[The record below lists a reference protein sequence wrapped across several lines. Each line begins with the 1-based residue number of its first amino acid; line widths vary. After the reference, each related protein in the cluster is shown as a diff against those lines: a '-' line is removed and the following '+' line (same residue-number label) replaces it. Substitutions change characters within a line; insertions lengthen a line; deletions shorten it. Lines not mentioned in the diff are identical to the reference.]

1 MKQVCT
7 RCIQDETVPG
17 ISFDDNGVCNY
28 CHLHDELC
36 EMFPNGEKGTKQL
49 NKIIKNIKQQSKNK
63 EFDCVVGISGG
74 RDSIYLL
81 YNAVKVWKLRVL
93 AVHSNDYFDNPIA
106 TENMRKAVEKL
117 NIKFINVCYQK
128 ELAYELKRDFLKA
141 SVPDLNMGTD
151 IAIATALYSTA
162 YKYGIKNI
170 FIGQSFRTE
179 GIKPLEW
186 SFFDGKYLK
195 TVHNMFGKIPLP
207 KWTLENPTYNLDL
220 KEMFFYAV
228 LKGIKTFTPNYYINY
243 VRKEAE
249 EIIKNELDWVY
260 PGAHYFDD
268 LYHSFIAYVHRV
280 KFHINLNM
288 NSDSALVRDGQLTRE
303 EALDRANKP
312 YHIENDKVIEDCLK
326 KINVSQLDFD
336 KIMKLPLKTFKNYNT
351 SYNIIK
357 MLKYPIKMASTLNIV
372 PKVVYKKYFEFGIS
386 K

>member
-1 MKQVCT
+1 MSKQICT

-141 SVPDLNMGTD
+141 SVQ
-151 IAIATALYSTA
+151 I
-162 YKYGIKNI
+162 
-170 FIGQSFRTE
+170 
-179 GIKPLEW
+179 
-186 SFFDGKYLK
+186 
-195 TVHNMFGKIPLP
+195 
-207 KWTLENPTYNLDL
+207 
-220 KEMFFYAV
+220 
-228 LKGIKTFTPNYYINY
+228 
-243 VRKEAE
+243 
-249 EIIKNELDWVY
+249 
-260 PGAHYFDD
+260 
-268 LYHSFIAYVHRV
+268 
-280 KFHINLNM
+280 
-288 NSDSALVRDGQLTRE
+288 
-303 EALDRANKP
+303 
-312 YHIENDKVIEDCLK
+312 
-326 KINVSQLDFD
+326 
-336 KIMKLPLKTFKNYNT
+336 
-351 SYNIIK
+351 
-357 MLKYPIKMASTLNIV
+357 
-372 PKVVYKKYFEFGIS
+372 
-386 K
+386 